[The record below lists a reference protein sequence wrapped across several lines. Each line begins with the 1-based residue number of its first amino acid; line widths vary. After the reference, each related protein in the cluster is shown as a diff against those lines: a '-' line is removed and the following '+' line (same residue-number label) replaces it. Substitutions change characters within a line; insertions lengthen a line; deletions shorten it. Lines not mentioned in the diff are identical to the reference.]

1 MKGAISKSKRRDLP
15 LETHLEAFTEAIL
28 NASNFLLNPLTSSKN
43 FRREFPGS
51 TEVRT
56 PHFHCL
62 AVSIPGRG
70 IKILPATWHGQKTK
84 LN

>member
-1 MKGAISKSKRRDLP
+1 MKGAISKSKRQDLP

-62 AVSIPGRG
+62 AQFRFLVEGLRSCQPRG
-70 IKILPATWHGQKTK
+70 MAKK